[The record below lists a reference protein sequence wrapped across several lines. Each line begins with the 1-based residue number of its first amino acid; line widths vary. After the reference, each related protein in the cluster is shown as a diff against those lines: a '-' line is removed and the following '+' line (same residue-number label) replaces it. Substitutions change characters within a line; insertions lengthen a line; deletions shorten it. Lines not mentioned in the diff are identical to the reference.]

1 MKLSAVLAPLIA
13 AKVPHEVIMQTV
25 QAWEAEQA
33 AAVDEGKEKARE
45 RWRRWKAKQPPA
57 NAGKRL
63 QTLANDSRG
72 DARVE
77 DNLLPKK
84 ITGQEE
90 RKKEEDARDA
100 RSCPPGFLE
109 FWTLFPNKVGKRDA
123 EKAFAA
129 ALRRAPFEA
138 IMAGLRRYVAKT
150 DDRPWCN
157 PTTFLNQDRWE
168 DQPAAT
174 QPRSQAPPKRDT
186 YVDAMNRI
194 LEGRANGTENLFGTD
209 GDAQRLPAGQRQ
221 PRIDAPHLRGG
232 IAGRIVSGSG

>member
-1 MKLSAVLAPLIA
+1 MSEVAEIISDLVKAGVDAALVGRVAAALASREPVLVPDEQAERRRERDRERKRLRNSAESAERTPPKKEIPPTPP
-13 AKVPHEVIMQTV
+13 KEKTTPTSFS
-25 QAWEAEQA
+25 EAEA
-33 AAVDEGKEKARE
+33 SSNETRARF
-45 RWRRWKAKQPPA
+45 A
-57 NAGKRL
+57 
-63 QTLANDSRG
+63 
-72 DARVE
+72 
-77 DNLLPKK
+77 
-84 ITGQEE
+84 
-90 RKKEEDARDA
+90 
-100 RSCPPGFLE
+100 E

-168 DQPAAT
+168 DQPAEA

-209 GDAQRLPAGQRQ
+209 GDAQRLPADGKRQ
-221 PRIDAPHLRGG
+221 GIDVADVRGG